1 VLVARDLSV
10 AYGGVRAVSGLSL
23 SVAPGQVVAL
33 LGPNGA
39 GKTSALRA
47 ISGLCPHQGTVT
59 VDGLPVSDPAAARRA
74 GVVHVPQGRGLFRRL
89 TVAQNLSLGAY
100 GQPGPAMRAAL
111 SEAEAVLPELRGWW
125 RRRVGTLS
133 GGEQVLV
140 ALGRLVAGRPAYA
153 LLDEPALGLS
163 PVAVDRL
170 YAELSRLAGA
180 GVGILLVEQYAAR
193 ALALADRVVV
203 VDRGR
208 VTFEGTA
215 AEAGEAGDLV
225 AAYLAARR

>member
-1 VLVARDLSV
+1 VLLARDVSV

-23 SVAPGQVVAL
+23 SVAPGEVVAL

-47 ISGLCPHQGTVT
+47 ISGLCPHQGVVT
-59 VDGLPVSDPAAARRA
+59 VDGMPVFDPAAARRA

-100 GQPGPAMRAAL
+100 EQPGPARRAAL
-111 SEAEAVLPELRGWW
+111 SEAEAVLPELRSWW

-193 ALALADRVVV
+193 ALTLAGRVVV

-208 VTFEGTA
+208 VTFAGTA
-215 AEAGEAGDLV
+215 EEAGEAGDLV
-225 AAYLAARR
+225 AAYLTARR